1 MTITFRPA
9 KLFVCLVGRH
19 RGEMLVA
26 AAKAAGARGGT
37 IGLGRTI
44 GNNPILAALSLAD
57 MQQDIVFL
65 LLGTEKEQ
73 VVSAVLKAAAENP
86 KKLSGYAAIMDVSG
100 MMVRSAPGAAMPTS
114 GEQPQNTPESGAG
127 RERME
132 SGYELVTII
141 TNSGFADDVM
151 AAARKVGATGGTI
164 TTARGTGTEED
175 VKFFGIT
182 LVPEKDM
189 LMIVVAKEKVADI
202 IKAVSSV
209 PKLNEPGGGIVFTQ
223 SVEQF
228 LVLGK

>member
-1 MTITFRPA
+1 MTFAFKPA
-9 KLFVCLVGRH
+9 KMCVCLVGRH
-19 RGEMLVA
+19 RGELLVA

-37 IGLGRTI
+37 IGLGRTV

-57 MQQDIVFL
+57 MQQDVLFL
-65 LLGTEKEQ
+65 LLGPEKDR
-73 VVSAVLKAAAENP
+73 VVDAVMKAAADNP
-86 KKLSGYAAIMDVSG
+86 KKLSGYAAIMDVAG
-100 MMVRSAPGAAMPTS
+100 MMVRTAPGTSAATS
-114 GEQPQNTPESGAG
+114 EEQPQNAPGSGAG

-151 AAARKVGATGGTI
+151 AAARKAGATGGTI

-189 LMIVVAKEKVADI
+189 LMIVVAKDKVADI
-202 IKAVSSV
+202 INAVSSV

-223 SVEQF
+223 NVEQF
-228 LVLGK
+228 LILGK